1 MVPVEWLSLPASASI
16 LVESSLALLCFSLI
30 YPQQGLNNSA
40 LTLRIWSCGLFPSMA
55 NKISYNLTQTPA
67 SSPIRNHACDS
78 AFLRCQHIQAYTSF
92 CSLCSEFLLQSRIF
106 HLFLL
111 SVKACLKCIWE
122 SFILLPLSFSMR
134 INSSF
139 NFALQAHCI

>member
-1 MVPVEWLSLPASASI
+1 MATKWYLLNGFLFLPQQVSSLNHPWLSSFFFHLSATRLKQLCSDPPHLI
-16 LVESSLALLCFSLI
+16 LWTTISL
-30 YPQQGLNNSA
+30 
-40 LTLRIWSCGLFPSMA
+40 
-55 NKISYNLTQTPA
+55 QTPA
-67 SSPIRNHACDS
+67 SSPTRNHACDS
-78 AFLRCQHIQAYTSF
+78 VFLRCQHVHAYTSF

-122 SFILLPLSFSMR
+122 SFILVPLSFPMR

-139 NFALQAHCI
+139 NLALWTQCI